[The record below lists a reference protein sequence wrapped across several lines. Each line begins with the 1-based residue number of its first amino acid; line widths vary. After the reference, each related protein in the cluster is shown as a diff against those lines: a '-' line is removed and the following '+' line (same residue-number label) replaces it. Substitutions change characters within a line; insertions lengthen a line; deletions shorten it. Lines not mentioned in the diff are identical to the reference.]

1 VAIDTSGIHHPF
13 CAITDVLMRQ
23 RVSSSLAPL
32 TQRGALAA
40 RVAHTHE
47 VGRSI
52 RPAATNRVSPS
63 FLVSP
68 NLRVS
73 PSLVTERVCKTCAYV
88 HAEFDSRDTHHAA
101 LVYWQ
106 GLGVPL
112 R

>member
-1 VAIDTSGIHHPF
+1 MAIDTSGFRQF
-13 CAITDVLMRQ
+13 CERTDVLRRM
-23 RVSSSLAPL
+23 RVSSSLATL

-40 RVAHTHE
+40 RVAHNDE

-52 RPAATNRVSPS
+52 RSAATNRVSPS
-63 FLVSP
+63 LG
-68 NLRVS
+68 
-73 PSLVTERVCKTCAYV
+73 TERVCKTCAYV
-88 HAEFDSRDTHHAA
+88 HAEFDPRDTHHAA